1 MNRFLGSSKP
11 KAPAPT
17 LGDQQGLQQKRID
30 DLQGRVRKLDSEL
43 VKYREQ
49 LKKTRP
55 GTSAHNNVKRRA
67 MQLMKQRKMYDQQLG
82 QMMDMEFNVQRDD
95 GAGDD
100 RVDGRELT
108 RGPHGRD
115 TQSASWNVVHAAGR
129 RRSPHGRTVRR
140 KAACRRQAFNANA
153 LTCHAWRRVF
163 CFRMPCAF
171 PLGD

>member
-55 GTSAHNNVKRRA
+55 GTSAHNSVKRRA

-82 QMMDMEFNVQRDD
+82 QMMDMEFSMSSVMMAQET
-95 GAGDD
+95 A
-100 RVDGRELT
+100 E
-108 RGPHGRD
+108 
-115 TQSASWNVVHAAGR
+115 S
-129 RRSPHGRTVRR
+129 TV
-140 KAACRRQAFNANA
+140 AN
-153 LTCHAWRRVF
+153 
-163 CFRMPCAF
+163 
-171 PLGD
+171 